1 MAQIAHTFSICLTDI
16 PKHCIQKGK
25 NGKKYI
31 NLRLISFDAPN
42 QYGKDGMI
50 AVDIPKDKWEN
61 GNTYTLGYSKSHEQY
76 ERERAQS
83 SEKSA
88 GAPTTPTETETAPE
102 ATKEDTDGLPF

>member
-1 MAQIAHTFSICLTDI
+1 MSARIAHTFSICLTDI

-76 ERERAQS
+76 EKERQ
-83 SEKSA
+83 
-88 GAPTTPTETETAPE
+88 
-102 ATKEDTDGLPF
+102 